1 MLSLFKRA
9 QKNVARAGI
18 AFSDRQVAAVVVS
31 RSGPGHPSLVQC
43 VSQSTTDTA
52 PEQVLPGIIDKL
64 SLTRTAV
71 SAVMGAD
78 DYQLVQIE
86 APEVLP
92 AELRAAV
99 RWRLRET
106 IDFDI
111 DEATI
116 DLFEIPDQ
124 SRRARAK
131 MLFAVAA
138 RTATVQR
145 IGNTL
150 ARYAPG
156 FDVIDIPE
164 LCLRNLSALTDQD
177 QKGVAMLMLRE
188 QFGQLALTRQGV
200 LYLTRRIELGKRTSL
215 DIGDTRGG
223 RDEIDTGALAL
234 ELQRSL
240 DYYESH
246 YDRTPISEIV
256 IASGDDRA
264 VRLRDALVTETGMSV
279 ELFDPAELFEVS
291 TGVEP
296 DLRWPGL
303 IALGAALRTH
313 SPRS

>member
-1 MLSLFKRA
+1 VLSLFKRA

-18 AFSDRQVAAVVVS
+18 AFSDRQVTAVVVS
-31 RSGPGHPSLVQC
+31 RSGPGRPSLVQC

-52 PEQVLPGIIDKL
+52 PDQVLPGIIDKL
-64 SLTRTAV
+64 SLARTAV

-99 RWRLRET
+99 RWRLREA

-150 ARYAPG
+150 ARHAPG

-215 DIGDTRGG
+215 DIGDTTGG
-223 RDEIDTGALAL
+223 RDDIDTGALAL

-246 YDRTPISEIV
+246 YDQTPIGELVLAPDSERV
-256 IASGDDRA
+256 RA
-264 VRLRDALVTETGMSV
+264 LAETLARDTGLRVSAFDVKQRLDV
-279 ELFDPAELFEVS
+279 AE
-291 TGVEP
+291 GVEVP
-296 DLRWPGL
+296 TDWLSL
-303 IALGAALRTH
+303 TALGAALR
-313 SPRS
+313 PQIPER